1 MQPPNESQP
10 HKSWRARVAGWVRP
24 RVLLPSFALLIVLL
38 LWFTFAVD
46 SPTLDD
52 ASEPPAAGKITWIAK
67 KGDLTLSTLSP
78 GELKT
83 RNTTQVVNQL
93 EKQSKVLW
101 IVEEGTQ
108 VRKGDKLV
116 ELDAADIQDSL
127 LKQRIRNADVEQNLQ
142 KALDTMA
149 ITESKAKTDLLEA
162 ENRVEIATLDLR
174 KYKEGDYLQDKRKK
188 ESAAALA
195 EEELK
200 RAEDKLEWTRKLAEK
215 GYVTQNDLEADEFA
229 VTKTRIQ
236 LESAREDL
244 QLLEKF
250 TYERETS
257 KLNTDLLDA
266 KGDLER
272 VNLTNAREIQSQK
285 AVYDAARSTVDL
297 ENLNTRNLEDQ
308 ISKAIIFAPE
318 DGMVVFFKE
327 RYRGSESQL
336 QIGAQVTPRQRL
348 IDLPDFSSWMIEA
361 RVHESAIQRIK
372 AGQPSFVTLDAFPD
386 KLLEGTV
393 AKISVLPDSS
403 DWWRNVQEY
412 LVQIHI
418 SAKEKTFKPGMSAKA
433 EIIHDVLHDVL
444 YLPIQAVTT
453 RGGKKVVWVK
463 GELGA
468 DLREVEIGAN
478 NDRFVQIVSG
488 IEEGQ
493 TVYLDQ
499 PATGSGVGER
509 PSEKATQGQREE
521 AGDTAN
527 KVEKSRSLEN
537 EAAPIS
543 IGAEGGTVLGD
554 PRSSTEPSSADTAA
568 RQKEMRERLEKMTP
582 EERSQVEQ
590 RMKERRA
597 SKQQETGKAD
607 PAATPSGERPS

>member
-1 MQPPNESQP
+1 M
-10 HKSWRARVAGWVRP
+10 KSRIAGLMRP
-24 RVLLPSFALLIVLL
+24 RVLIPSFALLLVLL
-38 LWFTFAVD
+38 LWITFAVET
-46 SPTLDD
+46 PIIDD
-52 ASEPPAAGKITWIAK
+52 ASEPPAAGKITWVAK

-83 RNTTQVVNQL
+83 RNTTQVVNFL

-188 ESAAALA
+188 ESAAVLA
-195 EEELK
+195 QEELK
-200 RAEDKLEWTRKLAEK
+200 RAEDKFEWTKKLAEK

-229 VTKTRIQ
+229 VTKSRIQ

-250 TYERETS
+250 TFERETS

-285 AVYDAARSTVDL
+285 AVFDAARSTVDL

-308 ISKAIIFAPE
+308 ISKAVIFAPE
-318 DGMVVFFKE
+318 DGMVVFYKE
-327 RYRGSESQL
+327 RYRGSETQL
-336 QIGAQVTPRQRL
+336 QIGAQVSPRQRL

-372 AGQPSFVTLDAFPD
+372 AGQPAFVTLDAFPD
-386 KLLEGTV
+386 KLIEGTV
-393 AKISVLPDSS
+393 AKISVLPDSA

-412 LVQIHI
+412 LVQIHV
-418 SAKEKTFKPGMSAKA
+418 SAKEKSFKPGMSAKA

-444 YLPIQAVTT
+444 HLPIQAVTT

-478 NDRFVQIVSG
+478 NDRFVQIISG

-509 PSEKATQGQREE
+509 PSEKATEGQRGE
-521 AGDTAN
+521 AG
-527 KVEKSRSLEN
+527 
-537 EAAPIS
+537 EAANNAENSKAIEPQPAAS
-543 IGAEGGTVLGD
+543 IGAEGGSVPRGAGQGEGD
-554 PRSSTEPSSADTAA
+554 PAA

-582 EERSQVEQ
+582 EERAQIEQ

-597 SKQQETGKAD
+597 KQSEQEKSE
-607 PAATPSGERPS
+607 PAAEEPAKDESAS